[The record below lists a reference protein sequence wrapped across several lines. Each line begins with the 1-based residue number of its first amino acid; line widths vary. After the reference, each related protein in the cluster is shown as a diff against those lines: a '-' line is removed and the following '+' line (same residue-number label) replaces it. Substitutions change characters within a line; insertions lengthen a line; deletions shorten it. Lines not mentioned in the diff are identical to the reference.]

1 MDMNIGIIG
10 AGLSGIVAARDL
22 TRHGHTVELI
32 EKSRSVGGRLATRR
46 IGEGKADHGA
56 VYFTVR
62 GEELKQD
69 VADWQMKGWVN
80 VWYADPYPR
89 YVAAGGMNALA
100 KRLAEGLTFHLN
112 ERAETVTTGAGQVH
126 VRTDVTARQYDRL
139 IITSP
144 LPQTLDLLA
153 DFPVDAALRGLT
165 YAPTFVG
172 LFEFESGVTIGPD
185 GILDTD
191 LAPGMLKIVN
201 NRQKGVSATEL
212 VSVYMDESWSEEW
225 YERPDEDTLC
235 EIERLL
241 QTVTGSAVIQSS
253 QLKRWRYAQATDVWN
268 EPYYRLRDEPI
279 FLAGD
284 VFLEPDDA
292 SGRTRFESAYVS
304 GLRVAEAMR

>member
-22 TRHGHTVELI
+22 VRHGHTVELI

-46 IGEGKADHGA
+46 IGDGKADHGA

-62 GEELKQD
+62 GEALKQD
-69 VADWQMKGWVN
+69 VADWIERELVR

-89 YVAAGGMNALA
+89 YVAIDGMNTLA
-100 KRLAEGLTFHLN
+100 KHLAEGLTVHLS
-112 ERAETVTTGAGQVH
+112 ERAEVVMLENETVV
-126 VRTDVTARQYDRL
+126 VKTDVTTRHYDRL
-139 IITSP
+139 LITSP
-144 LPQTLDLLA
+144 LPQTFDLLT
-153 DFPVDAALRGLT
+153 DFAVDPALRELT

-172 LFEFESGVTIGPD
+172 LFEFGSEITIGHE

-191 LAPGMLKIVN
+191 LAPGVLKVIN
-201 NRQKGVSATEL
+201 NHQKGISATEL

-225 YERPDEDTLC
+225 YERADEDTLR

-241 QTVTGSAVIQSS
+241 QSVTGSAVIRSR
-253 QLKRWRYAQATDVWN
+253 QLKRWRYAQATDVWA
-268 EPYYRLRDEPI
+268 EPYYPLRDAPI